1 MSKKRK
7 GTRWRTDFPH
17 KKRATAVSVSRALDA
32 VAAEYGELTP
42 PNIVQAARDPNSP
55 LHVFFEWDGRK
66 AAQEYR
72 LEQARGLV
80 RAVIYTP
87 AEGDDNDTRVY
98 VHVIDQVEDRQR
110 PKYVGLEEALRD
122 PEYRAQILEQAKR
135 EARAFREKYA
145 VLKELAKV
153 FVAIDRLPG

>member
-7 GTRWRTDFPH
+7 GMRWRTDFPY
-17 KKRATAVSVSRALDA
+17 KKQASATRVSQALDA
-32 VAAEYGELTP
+32 VEADYGELTP
-42 PNIVQAARDPNSP
+42 PNIVQAARDPTST
-55 LHVFFEWDGRK
+55 LHPFFEWDGRK

-72 LEQARGLV
+72 LEQARRLI

-87 AEGDDNDTRVY
+87 EGSEHDTRIY
-98 VHVIDQVEDRQR
+98 VHVIDRVVEKDPR
-110 PKYVGLEEALRD
+110 PKYVSFEKALQD
-122 PEYRAQILEQAKR
+122 PALYVQVLEQAKR

-145 VLKELAKV
+145 VLKELVKV